1 MPNRAKRAATLATAI
16 ASSSKNCWPATVF
29 AGSSPYSCSSRRVST
44 ERPHA
49 VDRSSTVRLAP
60 LSSTALVPAPE
71 VAGAPGDSPDGG
83 VGAATG
89 ASGET
94 GSVMAGAVDAVDAV
108 GAAGVGVGGVADASF
123 PPARAVGAVACS
135 VFAAPGLEGDFRLA
149 VAPTAA
155 SRAEECPGAGAGAA
169 GAVPDALEPDDESAA
184 PPTVVRSGT
193 PGVVAAWEM
202 GSIPGSVGPS
212 ATSEAGAVSYTHL
225 TLP

>member
-29 AGSSPYSCSSRRVST
+29 AVSSPYSCSSRRVST

-49 VDRSSTVRLAP
+49 VDRSSTDRLAP

-71 VAGAPGDSPDGG
+71 VAGAPGDSSAGG

-89 ASGET
+89 APGET
-94 GSVMAGAVDAVDAV
+94 GWVMAGAVDAVD
-108 GAAGVGVGGVADASF
+108 AAGVGVGGVADASL

-149 VAPTAA
+149 VAPAAA

-193 PGVVAAWEM
+193 AGVAAAWEM
-202 GSIPGSVGPS
+202 
-212 ATSEAGAVSYTHL
+212 
-225 TLP
+225 